1 MAVRSPRLEKGF
13 TVAEL
18 ITVCVIISVLAAV
31 AMPVARFGLRRQRE
45 LELRE
50 RLRKITEA
58 IDYYH
63 DLRLAATPS
72 PGGAPPPTPPTPG
85 AMPVSIKDPQNI
97 AQAGY
102 PKDLDELVK
111 GVELT
116 DGRKVRFLRERDTI
130 DPMTGKKDWI
140 MLCVNDE
147 PDKSDG
153 CGDNVFEVHS
163 RSTALALDGK
173 THYNEW

>member
-1 MAVRSPRLEKGF
+1 MMARSPRLQKGF

-18 ITVCVIISVLAAV
+18 ITVCAIIAVLSAIAL
-31 AMPVARFGLRRQRE
+31 PVARFGFRRQKE
-45 LELRE
+45 LDLRE

-63 DLRLAATPS
+63 DLRVGTSAGQVGVT
-72 PGGAPPPTPPTPG
+72 
-85 AMPVSIKDPQNI
+85 IKDPPNI

-116 DGRKVRFLRERDTI
+116 DGRKIRFLRERDTI
-130 DPMTGKKDWI
+130 DPMTGKKDWV
-140 MLCVNDE
+140 MLCVNDDA
-147 PDKSDG
+147 DKSSG

-163 RSTALALDGK
+163 SSTALSLDGK